1 MFLEDEELLTM
12 VIYYKK
18 SGRHYSVYNEA
29 KFNESPFTDD
39 EKGEYQKLT
48 IKARPLTWGLYNEL
62 QESAMV
68 EDHLGNRKWNYKVY
82 KENKLRN
89 IIVKWDAQMKNE
101 EGETVK
107 APVNAKTISK
117 MSPDV
122 AEVILNT
129 YDQMTLIDEE
139 EEKKS

>member
-1 MFLEDEELLTM
+1 MFLENEDLLKI

-18 SGRHYSVYNEA
+18 VGRHYQTLNEA
-29 KFNESPFTDD
+29 TFEKSDLTDE
-39 EKGEYQKLT
+39 EKATFEKLT
-48 IKARPLTWGLYNEL
+48 IKARPLTWGLYNDL

-68 EDHLGNRKWNYKVY
+68 PDQFGNRKWNYKVY
-82 KENKLRN
+82 KENKLRE
-89 IIVKWDAQMKNE
+89 IIAKWDAKIKND
-101 EGETVK
+101 EGEMVN
-107 APVNAKTISK
+107 APVNPNTISK